1 MKQKGVAIRRQYLQ
15 LYDVPPISDKCG
27 LPSTSSLTPFT
38 THTDMQVSLSLPPRL
53 PLPVRVSPPGASL
66 ITADP
71 RVLRWEFSSPQ
82 SPLLV
87 PGGVLALAAVFMVE
101 VGVAE
106 EVMAELAAHRLTA
119 EVCLNGV
126 TGRYG
131 RERAAEGMRVLEGRI
146 SAIMQAVCVCQMFLL
161 FLVAG
166 STFSGSVLHQA
177 CQQAEAKTSSWQAHV
192 MAYPEPV

>member
-1 MKQKGVAIRRQYLQ
+1 MYPCA
-15 LYDVPPISDKCG
+15 
-27 LPSTSSLTPFT
+27 
-38 THTDMQVSLSLPPRL
+38 THTDMQVSLSLPSRL

-106 EVMAELAAHRLTA
+106 EVMAELAAHRVTA

-126 TGRYG
+126 TGRCG
-131 RERAAEGMRVLEGRI
+131 RERAAEGMRVQRGESLQFCRLSVFVRCSCCFWAQAAPFPARCSTRHVSRLRPRLQAGGR
-146 SAIMQAVCVCQMFLL
+146 
-161 FLVAG
+161 
-166 STFSGSVLHQA
+166 T
-177 CQQAEAKTSSWQAHV
+177 
-192 MAYPEPV
+192 